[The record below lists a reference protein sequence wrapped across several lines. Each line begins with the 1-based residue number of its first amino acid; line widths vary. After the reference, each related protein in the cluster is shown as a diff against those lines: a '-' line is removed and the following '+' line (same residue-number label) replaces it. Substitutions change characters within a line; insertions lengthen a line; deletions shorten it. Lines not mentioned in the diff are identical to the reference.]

1 MSATLAVGAETTLH
15 QESFSDRAR
24 QLEQEKREEEEL
36 TKKQKEDAKKSPFE
50 RFYQVNQDNSKYLT
64 KLAVEQPKALAILLF
79 IIENMDGYNALMA
92 SYKVF
97 QEKFDISRTTA
108 SNCIK
113 YLKEHGFLYVYKSGT
128 SNVYVVNN
136 NLVWK
141 SWGKNTKYCKFPA
154 NIILAESEQEKDDL
168 KKQRINAI
176 IYDGNLVDPETGEII
191 EN

>member
-1 MSATLAVGAETTLH
+1 MATTLIVGPETTMH
-15 QESFSDRAR
+15 QESFADRSR
-24 QLEQEKREEEEL
+24 QLEQEKKAEAEII
-36 TKKQKEDAKKSPFE
+36 KKEKEDAKKSPFE
-50 RFYQVNQDNSKYLT
+50 KFYQVNQANSKYLT

-79 IIENMDGYNALMA
+79 VIENMDGYNALMA

-136 NLVWK
+136 TLVWK

-154 NIILAESEQEKDDL
+154 NIILSESEQEKDDL

-176 IYDGNLVDPETGEII
+176 IYEGDLVDSETGEILS
-191 EN
+191 

>member
-1 MSATLAVGAETTLH
+1 MKVGTKTTIH
-15 QESFSDRAR
+15 QESFSDRSR
-24 QLEQEKREEEEL
+24 QLEQEERAEEEAI
-36 TKKQKEDAKKSPFE
+36 KKQKEDIKKSPFE

-64 KLAVEQPKALAILLF
+64 KLAIEQPKALAILLF

-136 NLVWK
+136 TLVWK

-168 KKQRINAI
+168 QKQRINAI
-176 IYDGNLVDPETGEII
+176 IYNGNLINSETGEILQNN
-191 EN
+191 E

>member
-1 MSATLAVGAETTLH
+1 MATTLIVGPETTMH
-15 QESFSDRAR
+15 QESFADRSR
-24 QLEQEKREEEEL
+24 QLEQEKKTEAEII
-36 TKKQKEDAKKSPFE
+36 KKEKEDAKKSPFE
-50 RFYQVNQDNSKYLT
+50 KFYQVNQANSKYLT

-79 IIENMDGYNALMA
+79 VIENMDGYNALMA

-97 QEKFDISRTTA
+97 QEKFNISRTTA

-136 NLVWK
+136 TLVWK

-154 NIILAESEQEKDDL
+154 NIILSESEQEKDDL

-176 IYDGNLVDPETGEII
+176 IYEGDLVDSETGEILS
-191 EN
+191 